1 LYLKKRFEYILT
13 HRYNFL
19 LLFYLALT
27 NLISSFLLNE
37 SQYEILKKTSFLFII
52 IIFFMHFIRF
62 IYIIKSLIITLKNIK
77 KYNINTKFNEEFSIK
92 EFSKK
97 YRISVFDSYLF
108 LEFFIMIG
116 EAKKIYVSNRV
127 YNYNYKFNND

>member
-1 LYLKKRFEYILT
+1 
-13 HRYNFL
+13 
-19 LLFYLALT
+19 
-27 NLISSFLLNE
+27 
-37 SQYEILKKTSFLFII
+37 
-52 IIFFMHFIRF
+52 MHFIRF